1 MDQAASGNQE
11 VPGRKRECGA
21 HPDRHRITACCLVAI
36 VQKMLESKRT
46 TYELLQILSVS
57 LMDKTPLNELFEKTE
72 NNEPVLDPTP
82 FLPGFDF

>member
-1 MDQAASGNQE
+1 M
-11 VPGRKRECGA
+11 KIKKFWGA
-21 HPDRHRITACCLVAI
+21 TENAVRIQIGTAITACCLVAI

-72 NNEPVLDPTP
+72 NNEPDLDPTP
-82 FLPGFDF
+82 FLPRL